1 MMMTVPNCWLNWLR
15 QVIGVVVVGTRTAV
29 WLIAMVTGSILAP
42 ACGETLSAAETT
54 QQAVPNVIAA
64 QPIAPGDL
72 LRTWTF
78 FSAEQVAL
86 GETWKLQNA
95 ADEADNELV
104 CLGQP
109 YGYLVSPVEF
119 ENFEL
124 GLEWKYPTD
133 PNGNSGLFVNAT
145 DDRQIWP
152 RGLQVQFHAPA
163 AGSIVPSGLATA
175 EIAKL
180 AVPAL
185 KPVNEWNT
193 CIVAS
198 RDGMLTIEING
209 QRATEVSQA
218 TPQRGRLALQSEGA
232 VVHFRRL
239 WIRKVD

>member
-1 MMMTVPNCWLNWLR
+1 MMLTLHNCWLKWLR
-15 QVIGVVVVGTRTAV
+15 QVTGANVVCTFAIT
-29 WLIAMVTGSILAP
+29 WLIAMVASLILALSLS
-42 ACGETLSAAETT
+42 GTLAAAETT
-54 QQAVPNVIAA
+54 QPIVPGVTKTEMIPPA
-64 QPIAPGDL
+64 DL

-78 FSAEQVAL
+78 FSAEQLAM

-95 ADEADNELV
+95 ANEADNELV

-119 ENFEL
+119 ENFQL

-133 PNGNSGLFVNAT
+133 PNGNSGLFVYAT

-180 AVPAL
+180 AVPVL
-185 KPVNEWNT
+185 KPVNEWNS
-193 CIVAS
+193 CVVAS
-198 RDGMLTIEING
+198 RDGVLTIEING

-218 TPQRGRLALQSEGA
+218 NPQRGRLALQSEGA
-232 VVHFRRL
+232 VVHFRRM
-239 WIRKVD
+239 WIKKTE

>member
-1 MMMTVPNCWLNWLR
+1 MKTVPDCWLKWFR
-15 QVIGVVVVGTRTAV
+15 QVTGPFVLCNRTTV
-29 WLIAMVTGSILAP
+29 WLIAMVAGSILALAP
-42 ACGETLSAAETT
+42 AGTLDAAETT
-54 QQAVPNVIAA
+54 QPTVPNVTKSQA
-64 QPIAPGDL
+64 IAPGDL

-78 FSAEQVAL
+78 FSAEQAAL

-133 PNGNSGLFVNAT
+133 PNGNSGLFVNVT

-180 AVPAL
+180 AVPVL

-193 CIVAS
+193 CVVAS
-198 RDGMLTIEING
+198 RDGVLTIEING

-239 WIRKVD
+239 WIRKGD